1 MTLLDKKQA
10 ATALGVSPVTV
21 DRLRQSGKLSYR
33 KIGGLVRFI
42 PEDLD
47 DFIRAAAS
55 TNREPAGGQDLPR
68 IGNRSDALDLL
79 ADIEAAARRGDL
91 SFVIPAVEAIRDAVE
106 RELI

>member
-1 MTLLDKKQA
+1 MTLLDKRQA
-10 ATALGVSPVTV
+10 ADALGVSSVTV
-21 DRLRQSGKLSYR
+21 DRLRRSGKLLCR

-55 TNREPAGGQDLPR
+55 REPAGGRDLPR

-79 ADIEAAARRGDL
+79 ADIEAAARRGDF
-91 SFVIPAVEAIRDAVE
+91 SFVIPAVEAVRDAVE
-106 RELI
+106 REVI